1 MICGLN
7 ARPRLLE
14 VAPILSGDE
23 LPSGLFLILPLEPST
38 RSVVADDDVLLVL
51 INVNDED
58 VAAAAEEDTTV
69 DDDDDDESVLN
80 AAAPADEPV
89 ANVTVA
95 FMPFGVISSG
105 VEDVAVGVG
114 TVMIVSRGDVGEPSA
129 KVVAVVSVLFKAVA
143 VVYAVN

>member
-7 ARPRLLE
+7 ARPLLLE

-58 VAAAAEEDTTV
+58 VEATAEEDTTV
-69 DDDDDDESVLN
+69 DDDDD
-80 AAAPADEPV
+80 AALADVPV

-95 FMPFGVISSG
+95 FIPFGVISSG
-105 VEDVAVGVG
+105 VEDVAVDVG
-114 TVMIVSRGDVGEPSA
+114 AVMIVSLGDGGGPSA
-129 KVVAVVSVLFKAVA
+129 NVVIVVAVVSVLFKAVA
-143 VVYAVN
+143 VADVTVN